1 MRAVKGKDPMK
12 FAPPVQE
19 YEERKSISKLDYG
32 KIRQFKKPPEWH
44 DLEPC
49 ETEEYRDLYQ
59 QEQRA
64 NKELRHT
71 IEKEMR

>member
-1 MRAVKGKDPMK
+1 MRAVKGQDPMK
-12 FAPPVQE
+12 YASPVQE
-19 YEERKSISKLDYG
+19 YEERKSITREELENLIGICD
-32 KIRQFKKPPEWH
+32 RTWH
-44 DLEPC
+44 SLQDD